1 MVEDDLE
8 VVVLG
13 GGLFELEDELLVVVF
28 FVGLFFAGLFLVGLF
43 LEELVVFFD
52 LLEEVSE
59 LFFLLLFETIDC
71 ERGSAEVPS
80 VTSIL
85 CTSVIVVIS
94 LLNTS

>member
-1 MVEDDLE
+1 
-8 VVVLG
+8 VVFG

-28 FVGLFFAGLFLVGLF
+28 FAGLFFAGLFFVGLF

-71 ERGSAEVPS
+71 EGGSVKVPS

-85 CTSVIVVIS
+85 
-94 LLNTS
+94 